1 MQATTCTCISRLPFS
16 HKPSCLSRAFMHAS
30 SVFFTPASQSFVKER
45 GESCTKKLHFF
56 CIVCK
61 RHPSFL
67 FLTLPWYIPAPPRRA
82 VVYGA
87 YTGKKL
93 LLQKGRRGIEQ
104 EGVCVCVCVC
114 VLGVIFRNVID
125 IRLILYVL
133 SLRW

>member
-1 MQATTCTCISRLPFS
+1 ML
-16 HKPSCLSRAFMHAS
+16 
-30 SVFFTPASQSFVKER
+30 
-45 GESCTKKLHFF
+45 
-56 CIVCK
+56 
-61 RHPSFL
+61 
-67 FLTLPWYIPAPPRRA
+67 
-82 VVYGA
+82 YGA

-93 LLQKGRRGIEQ
+93 LLQKGRREIEQ